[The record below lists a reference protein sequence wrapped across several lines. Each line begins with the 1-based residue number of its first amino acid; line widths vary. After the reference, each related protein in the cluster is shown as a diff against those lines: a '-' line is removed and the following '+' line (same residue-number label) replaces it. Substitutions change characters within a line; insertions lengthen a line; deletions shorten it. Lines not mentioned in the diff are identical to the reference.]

1 MHAEETTHIQVQA
14 PDKAKIRKI
23 WMTAG
28 LLAIITALEFLVA
41 FTIPL
46 EMEVTR
52 VTIFVGMTIVKAFY
66 IVGEFMHLKYEVK
79 VLIWSILIPM
89 IFIVWMLVAF
99 VYEGMSIFDDRYLN

>member
-1 MHAEETTHIQVQA
+1 MHAEETTHVQVQA

-23 WMTAG
+23 WVTAG
-28 LLAIITALEFLVA
+28 ILAVITALEFLVA

-46 EMEVTR
+46 DMEEIR
-52 VTIFVGMTIVKAFY
+52 ITIFVGMTIVKAFY